1 MAVTFV
7 LLVIAVAI
15 AWAGLVI
22 DDGLGLFVAI
32 ILLLLASVDSGFLG
46 PSRPDV
52 EQRP

>member
-22 DDGLGLFVAI
+22 DGGPGLFVAI
-32 ILLLLASVDSGFLG
+32 ILLLASVDRGFLG